1 VKRGLLQAILFV
13 LMIPALIHAQ
23 RATKPQANQP
33 VRFDLPADRTVN
45 GFTYSLDGALSYRG
59 KAFKPGVKAD
69 SRYVPS
75 LNIFLWQ
82 SKGLAGVIV
91 NDGLSPN
98 SSFIL
103 NLNNFSSISMENNAA
118 TDLLL
123 SPSQKYV
130 LVFRENEGA
139 GFASVDLNTKRVLN
153 GDSLG
158 PRNKIWRIKSK
169 FTWATNSDVLNFVVN
184 EHCNSYD
191 DPNCRGNQVDRVV
204 AKYEVSLDAAT
215 LRLSSRR
222 INSR

>member
-1 VKRGLLQAILFV
+1 
-13 LMIPALIHAQ
+13 
-23 RATKPQANQP
+23 
-33 VRFDLPADRTVN
+33 
-45 GFTYSLDGALSYRG
+45 LSYRG

>member
-1 VKRGLLQAILFV
+1 MKRGLLQAILFA

-123 SPSQKYV
+123 KSISKIC
-130 LVFRENEGA
+130 F
-139 GFASVDLNTKRVLN
+139 GFS
-153 GDSLG
+153 
-158 PRNKIWRIKSK
+158 
-169 FTWATNSDVLNFVVN
+169 
-184 EHCNSYD
+184 
-191 DPNCRGNQVDRVV
+191 
-204 AKYEVSLDAAT
+204 
-215 LRLSSRR
+215 
-222 INSR
+222 